1 MKAQV
6 RRPDGSAVE
15 AVISNV
21 DLDQEVVLRAD
32 GSRYT
37 EAAAIADA
45 EEISARR
52 RAPGVGD
59 DRSKVS
65 QDAHHRSGCVSQTI
79 SSAAWLSVPYATECV
94 NLTSSERPS
103 KSS

>member
-1 MKAQV
+1 MKGL
-6 RRPDGSAVE
+6 RDL
-15 AVISNV
+15 V
-21 DLDQEVVLRAD
+21 DA
-32 GSRYT
+32 RY
-37 EAAAIADA
+37 EGWDPIQLANAPVDA
-45 EEISARR
+45 LQ
-52 RAPGVGD
+52 GVGD